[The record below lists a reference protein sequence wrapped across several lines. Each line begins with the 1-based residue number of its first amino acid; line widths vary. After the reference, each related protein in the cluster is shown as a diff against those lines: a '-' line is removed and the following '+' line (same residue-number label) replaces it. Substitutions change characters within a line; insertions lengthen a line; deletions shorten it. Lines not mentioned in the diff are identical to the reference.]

1 MNSVEALAPFAVP
14 AVLAML
20 VGVGPT
26 TLAELLWV
34 HVAIRLTHLVTYL
47 HGGSAAKGGSVRTIL
62 YVSGTLITLTLVV
75 VTGWAVIH

>member
-1 MNSVEALAPFAVP
+1 
-14 AVLAML
+14 ML

-26 TLAELLWV
+26 TLAALVWV

-47 HGGSAAKGGSVRTIL
+47 RGGSAAKGGSVRTIL